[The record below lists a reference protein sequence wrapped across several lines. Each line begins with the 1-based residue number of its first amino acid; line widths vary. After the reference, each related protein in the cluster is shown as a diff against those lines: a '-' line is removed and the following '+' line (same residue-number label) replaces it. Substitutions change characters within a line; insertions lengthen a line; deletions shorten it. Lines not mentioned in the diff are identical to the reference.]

1 MGRDTKGEAVGSGG
15 TVRNPLFARLLV
27 RMRRNEPAEHLE
39 YRRELL
45 SDLTGRVVD
54 VGAGDGA
61 NFQHYPPSVT
71 EVVAVEPE
79 PFLRQRARE
88 SARNAPVPITV
99 VDALADRRR
108 LPSGA

>member
-1 MGRDTKGEAVGSGG
+1 MARDTKGEAVGSGG

-27 RMRRNEPAEHLE
+27 RMRRNQPAEHLE

-79 PFLRQRARE
+79 PFLRERAKRARE
-88 SARNAPVPITV
+88 T
-99 VDALADRRR
+99 
-108 LPSGA
+108 LPCR